1 MSPPRRRPRGALALA
16 LALPSLLVLI
26 QQQALQRQPPHLQ
39 RLINAAASSGPAA
52 LQARFSRPMDSA
64 SLQSASALQ
73 PNLSH
78 RWLGSSDALLLA
90 LTAGQRLEQ
99 PLQLRLAGRDRRGLA
114 LQPRLWHWDP
124 RPRVLAVVP
133 VAGGEQLQLREHD
146 GSWQPLSPI
155 WPRLPVIE
163 PLGDGSGVALASQDA
178 LGAYHL
184 ARIPLQQRNL
194 VASPQQLGPVRAA
207 APQVLD
213 GRALMFAHLSSNR
226 RGDLLVQSSSS
237 EGSSS
242 EGSGSEGSES
252 RARLWRAQGGSQAL
266 ALAASGPMQL
276 LPEGDAVVVPGPEGL
291 SLQALPPRPPRLQ
304 TLPGNRDL
312 SAFCPRSGRALLV
325 RHWPDYRR
333 SLELV
338 EPGQAPRQ
346 LWIGSEALV
355 ASACAGGGERIW
367 ALLIDGTGQPEL
379 TLLALDRRG
388 KLLRR
393 QRLTGWELEPGTG
406 LSFDPSGDRLLA
418 ALRRLGPI
426 EQPPAPAQAVLI
438 DARSLQLQPLQRQ
451 VRQVIWLPAG

>member
-1 MSPPRRRPRGALALA
+1 MSLPRRRPRVALALA
-16 LALPSLLVLI
+16 LGVPTLLALI

-73 PNLSH
+73 PDLSH
-78 RWLGSSDALLLA
+78 RWLGSSNALLLA

-155 WPRLPVIE
+155 WPRIPVLE

-184 ARIPLQQRNL
+184 VRIPLQQRNL
-194 VASPQQLGPVRAA
+194 VASPQRLGPVRAA
-207 APQVLD
+207 APQALD

-237 EGSSS
+237 EG
-242 EGSGSEGSES
+242 GES
-252 RARLWRAQGGSQAL
+252 RARLWRAQGGSQVL
-266 ALAASGPMQL
+266 AMAASGPMRL
-276 LPEGDAVVVPGPEGL
+276 LPEGDAVVVPGPEAL
-291 SLQALPPRPPRLQ
+291 SLQALPPRPPRRQ

-312 SAFCPRSGRALLV
+312 SAFCPRSGRALLL

-406 LSFDPSGDRLLA
+406 LSFDPSGDRLLV

-426 EQPPAPAQAVLI
+426 ERPPAPAQAVLI
-438 DARSLQLQPLQRQ
+438 DARSLQLQPLPRQ
-451 VRQVIWLPAG
+451 VRQVVWLPAG

>member
-1 MSPPRRRPRGALALA
+1 MKAPRRRPRVALALA
-16 LALPSLLVLI
+16 LGLPTLLVLI

-52 LQARFSRPMDSA
+52 LQARFSRPMDRA

-73 PNLSH
+73 PDLSH
-78 RWLGSSDALLLA
+78 RWLGSSEALLLT

-133 VAGGEQLQLREHD
+133 VSGGEQLQLREHD
-146 GSWQPLSPI
+146 GSWRSLSPI
-155 WPRLPVIE
+155 WPRIPVLE
-163 PLGDGSGVALASQDA
+163 PLGDGSGVALASQDP

-184 ARIPLQQRNL
+184 FRIPLQQRNL
-194 VASPQQLGPVRAA
+194 VASPQHLGPVRAA
-207 APQVLD
+207 APQALD

-226 RGDLLVQSSSS
+226 RGDLLVQSSS
-237 EGSSS
+237 EGGGH
-242 EGSGSEGSES
+242 EGNGS
-252 RARLWRAQGGSQAL
+252 RARLWRSQGGSQAL
-266 ALAASGPMQL
+266 ALSASGPMRL

-291 SLQALPPRPPRLQ
+291 SLQGLPPQPPRRQ

-312 SAFCPRSGRALLV
+312 SAFCPRSGRALLL

-338 EPGQAPRQ
+338 EPGQPPRQ

-388 KLLRR
+388 QVLRR
-393 QRLTGWELEPGTG
+393 QRLSGWELEPGTG

-418 ALRRLGPI
+418 ALRRLGPM
-426 EQPPAPAQAVLI
+426 ERQPPPAQAVLI
-438 DARSLQLQPLQRQ
+438 DARSLQLQPLQRP